1 MKKKQLK
8 TIGLV
13 FSIIVAAVGVF
24 FGGKYIVQAV
34 AENDYVEGDPID
46 LTEDEIYLTKS
57 GKGVSIT
64 TRPDGTESTISL
76 PEMPEYGEA
85 DMFLEIV
92 PDQCQQVLSWLSA
105 DNAVISDE
113 ELTRRISLVRNGPV
127 KDQNVTNDSLI
138 QPLTGLSYKN
148 FHVWNPEIN
157 LYEKKDDGTYK
168 YQEIFDK
175 VKEISDN
182 SELTQKEK
190 KNQVEAYIQE
200 KCYIYTGLYSVK
212 NKYNIVTTNGEFGVG
227 SDFAGVSQTA
237 LNDKINWD
245 HTTFNGEK
253 ASEQSVSKGYF
264 VVSNSVSQDTLYVNC
279 ATKTAGNN
287 YNNDWRQK
295 FVYTETKPDSGRDI
309 RTISGFDSG
318 SDWIGNNFWQL
329 QTGDYLEI
337 DEDWKIEKWAYN
349 TGVTTHI
356 YSYYCLTNNDV
367 LKWGLLNPYENQEHT
382 SLKNEK
388 DWETEYNRNFKVVT
402 VTPEQLNELEK
413 YDTIDSLDYIE
424 RADLLYLNSIPGRDG
439 QEFQVMQTYYKYIQE
454 YSEELQSDGSIKVI
468 TKDLDTNNL
477 KTYQNSSDIEWSI
490 CMKLIKKIGT
500 YVNFPVLVNSNLW
513 TQNKCEDRTLQ
524 IYKSDATNWR
534 SESHVA
540 SLSNATKVCLIAS
553 QFNLLARKNE
563 LPEGL
568 SKDEQE
574 GYVNFFKNIRDI
586 YTEEGLYMGERTFM
600 EDIYPNIQKIKI
612 KNPTGNQEYTGYYD
626 RTRNL
631 AEDDKPND
639 DEKDF
644 YLWGN
649 YTFYPTG
656 YNKGADNWTVD
667 LKKTYGYLETF
678 TFSRAS
684 APDTTET
691 YSLKEGSSNQE
702 MFYGTDADRSSSGKH
717 YQNVVGQPQ
726 NQSIF
731 TTDGNRFLQIFS
743 SLREILLKPQ
753 PNAIAKKM
761 IVKVKKPG
769 FKHNGEYGWFLN
781 LYEDEEA
788 NKSITSD
795 NYVTVTFTVENPAEN
810 KNDGYFY
817 VQEVNVNEGEDA
829 KTPQHYE
836 EKLKKSKDY
845 IQEDD
850 CIDVEITDK
859 AGNPVELKTLTD
871 AERKMTGYKVPE
883 GEIFTFKFKY
893 RLTDYLGTTSGLDG
907 KKYPKVLFST
917 RVVGYDF
924 EPIGSDQVS
933 DLNKSYLVKK
943 DKAYST
949 CYTINFDVNKDEPS
963 KEGLKK
969 ALLNEGS
976 DASVWEYT
984 KEKPTSG
991 TCINDKIDE
1000 KPSILDPDKVANIDT
1015 GDYIA
1020 LDSAWQFLEVTEK
1033 TEPATD
1039 YVQLDFMKRHLFN
1052 LQ

>member
-1 MKKKQLK
+1 MKKKHLK
-8 TIGLV
+8 TIGIV
-13 FSIIVAAVGVF
+13 FSIIVVAVGVF

-34 AENDYVEGDPID
+34 VENDYVEGDPID

-64 TRPDGTESTISL
+64 TRPEGADNTISL

-92 PDQCQQVLSWLSA
+92 PDTCQQVLSWLSA
-105 DNAVISDE
+105 DNTVISDE
-113 ELTRRISLVRNGPV
+113 ELTRRISLVKNGPV

-157 LYEKKDDGTYK
+157 LYEKMDDGSYK

-182 SELTQKEK
+182 KDLTQKEK
-190 KNQVEAYIQE
+190 KNQVEAYIKE
-200 KCYIYTGLYSVK
+200 KCYISMGLYSVK
-212 NKYNIVTTNGEFGVG
+212 DKYVIESKEAFGVG
-227 SDFAGVSQTA
+227 SAFSKVSSTA
-237 LNDKINWD
+237 LSDKYNWD
-245 HTTFNGEK
+245 TEL
-253 ASEQSVSKGYF
+253 VSSQEVPNSFQVSSGYF
-264 VVSNSVSQDTLYVNC
+264 VKVDTVSDDTLGLDMQS
-279 ATKTAGNN
+279 KKAGSKINEQRFRKFKYTTELPSGQKIQDYNN
-287 YNNDWRQK
+287 YSSDINWITNNIDNIK
-295 FVYTETKPDSGRDI
+295 
-309 RTISGFDSG
+309 
-318 SDWIGNNFWQL
+318 
-329 QTGDYLEI
+329 TGDYYEI
-337 DEDWKIEKWAYN
+337 SSNEEWNITSISYDN
-349 TGVTTHI
+349 TYKYTYH
-356 YSYYCLTNNDV
+356 CLTNNDV
-367 LKWGLLNPYENQEHT
+367 LKWGLLNPYEDQEHIK
-382 SLKNEK
+382 LKNEEE
-388 DWETEYNRNFKVVT
+388 WEIEYNRHFKVVT

-413 YDTIDSLDYIE
+413 YDSRESLDYIE

-439 QEFQVMQTYYKYIQE
+439 QEFQVMQTYYKYVQE
-454 YSEELQSDGSIKVI
+454 YREVLQPDGSIQVV

-513 TQNKCEDRTLQ
+513 TQNKCEGRTVP
-524 IYKSDATNWR
+524 IYKSGATSWR
-534 SESHVA
+534 TENHDA
-540 SLSNATKVCLIAS
+540 SLSNASKVCIIAS
-553 QFNLLARKNE
+553 QFNLLARKNK

-568 SKDEQE
+568 SKDEEE
-574 GYVNFFKNIRDI
+574 GYRNFFKNITDT
-586 YTEEGLYMGERTFM
+586 YTEEGLYKGDRTFM
-600 EDIYPNIQKIKI
+600 EDVYPYIQKIKV
-612 KNPTGNQEYTGYYD
+612 KNSAGTHTYTGYYN
-626 RTRNL
+626 RTIGL
-631 AEDDKPND
+631 AEEEKPSSDD
-639 DEKDF
+639 KDF
-644 YLWGN
+644 YLWGD
-649 YTFYPTG
+649 YTFYPIG
-656 YNKGADNWTVD
+656 YNKGAENWTVE
-667 LKKTYGYLETF
+667 LKKVYGYLETF
-678 TFSRAS
+678 AFNGTNAN
-684 APDTTET
+684 DTTE
-691 YSLKEGSSNQE
+691 KNPSNRE

-717 YQNVVGQPQ
+717 YQNVVGQPV

-761 IVKVKKPG
+761 IVKVKKPA
-769 FKHNGEYGWFLN
+769 FKHNDEYGWFLN
-781 LYEDEEA
+781 LYEDEES

-817 VQEVNVNEGEDA
+817 VQEVNVNEGEDS

-836 EKLKKSKDY
+836 EKLKGSKGY

-850 CIDVEITDK
+850 CIDVKITDK
-859 AGNPVELKTLTD
+859 KGNPVELKMVTD

-883 GEIFTFKFKY
+883 GETFTFKFKY

-917 RVVGYDF
+917 RVVGYDY

-1000 KPSILDPDKVANIDT
+1000 KPSMLDPDKLSFIET

-1033 TEPATD
+1033 TDPATN

>member
-190 KNQVEAYIQE
+190 KDQVEAYIKE
-200 KCYIYTGLYSVK
+200 KCYVYMGLYSVK
-212 NKYNIVTTNGEFGVG
+212 DKYVIESKEAFGEG
-227 SDFAGVSQTA
+227 SDFSKVSSTA
-237 LNDKINWD
+237 LSDKYNWD
-245 HTTFNGEK
+245 TELI
-253 ASEQSVSKGYF
+253 SSQEVSTSFHATSGYF
-264 VVSNSVSQDTLYVNC
+264 VKVDAVSDDTL
-279 ATKTAGNN
+279 ALDKGNKKAASNIFEQRFRVFKYTTELPLGQKIQDYSN
-287 YNNDWRQK
+287 YNPSDTNWFTNNIGNIKVGDYYEIPSNEEWNI
-295 FVYTETKPDSGRDI
+295 S
-309 RTISGFDSG
+309 TISYDK
-318 SDWIGNNFWQL
+318 
-329 QTGDYLEI
+329 TY
-337 DEDWKIEKWAYN
+337 KY
-349 TGVTTHI
+349 TYH
-356 YSYYCLTNNDV
+356 CLTNNDV

-382 SLKNEK
+382 GLKNEK
-388 DWETEYNRNFKVVT
+388 DWETEYHRKFKVVT

-413 YDTIDSLDYIE
+413 YDTIDTLDYIE

-534 SESHVA
+534 SESHIA

-626 RTRNL
+626 RTGNL

>member
-13 FSIIVAAVGVF
+13 FSIMVAAVGVF

-34 AENDYVEGDPID
+34 VENDYVEGDPID
-46 LTEDEIYLTKS
+46 LTEDEIFLTKS

-64 TRPDGTESTISL
+64 TRPDSADNTISL

-200 KCYIYTGLYSVK
+200 KCYVYMGLYSVK
-212 NKYNIVTTNGEFGVG
+212 DKYVIESKEALGEG
-227 SDFAGVSQTA
+227 SDFAKVSKTA
-237 LNDKINWD
+237 LSDTYNWD
-245 HTTFNGEK
+245 TELI
-253 ASEQSVSKGYF
+253 SSQEVSTSFHATSGYF
-264 VVSNSVSQDTLYVNC
+264 VKVDAVSDDTL
-279 ATKTAGNN
+279 ALDMGNKKAASNIFEQRFRVFKYTTELPSGQKIQDYSN
-287 YNNDWRQK
+287 YNPSDTNWFTNNIGNIKVGDYYEIPSNEEWNI
-295 FVYTETKPDSGRDI
+295 S
-309 RTISGFDSG
+309 TISYDK
-318 SDWIGNNFWQL
+318 
-329 QTGDYLEI
+329 TY
-337 DEDWKIEKWAYN
+337 KY
-349 TGVTTHI
+349 TYH
-356 YSYYCLTNNDV
+356 CLTNNDV
-367 LKWGLLNPYENQEHT
+367 LKWGLLNPYEDQEHIA
-382 SLKNEK
+382 LKNEK

-477 KTYQNSSDIEWSI
+477 KTYQNSSDIEWTI
-490 CMKLIKKIGT
+490 CMKLLKKIGT

-761 IVKVKKPG
+761 IVKVKKPA
-769 FKHNGEYGWFLN
+769 FKHNDEYGWFLN
-781 LYEDEEA
+781 LYEDEES

-836 EKLKKSKDY
+836 EKLKESKVY

-859 AGNPVELKTLTD
+859 EGNPVELKTLPD

-917 RVVGYDF
+917 RVVGYDY
-924 EPIGSDQVS
+924 EPIGSAQVS

-949 CYTINFDVNKDEPS
+949 CYTINYDVDKDEPS

-1000 KPSILDPDKVANIDT
+1000 KPSILDPDKVSAIKT

>member
-1 MKKKQLK
+1 MKKKHLK
-8 TIGLV
+8 TIGIV
-13 FSIIVAAVGVF
+13 FSIIVVAVGVF

-34 AENDYVEGDPID
+34 VENDYVEGDPID

-64 TRPDGTESTISL
+64 TRPDSADNTISL

-92 PDQCQQVLSWLSA
+92 PDKCQQVLSWLSA

-113 ELTRRISLVRNGPV
+113 ELTRRISLVKKGPV

-175 VKEISDN
+175 VKEIADN

-190 KNQVEAYIQE
+190 KDQVEAYIQE
-200 KCYIYTGLYSVK
+200 KCYISMGLYSVK
-212 NKYNIVTTNGEFGVG
+212 DKYVIESKEAFGVG
-227 SDFAGVSQTA
+227 SAFSKVSSTA
-237 LNDKINWD
+237 LSDKYNWD
-245 HTTFNGEK
+245 TELI
-253 ASEQSVSKGYF
+253 SSQEVSTSFHATSGYF
-264 VVSNSVSQDTLYVNC
+264 VKVDAVSDDTL
-279 ATKTAGNN
+279 ALDMGNKKAASNIFEQRFRVFKYTTQLPSGQKIQDYSN
-287 YNNDWRQK
+287 YNPSDTNWFTNNIGNIKVGDYYEIPSNEEWNI
-295 FVYTETKPDSGRDI
+295 S
-309 RTISGFDSG
+309 TISYD
-318 SDWIGNNFWQL
+318 
-329 QTGDYLEI
+329 
-337 DEDWKIEKWAYN
+337 N
-349 TGVTTHI
+349 TYKYTYHCMV
-356 YSYYCLTNNDV
+356 NNDV
-367 LKWGLLNPYENQEHT
+367 LKWGLLNPYEDQEHIT
-382 SLKNEK
+382 LKNE
-388 DWETEYNRNFKVVT
+388 DEWEIEYNRRFKVVT

-413 YDTIDSLDYIE
+413 YDTRESLDYIE

-439 QEFQVMQTYYKYIQE
+439 QEFQVMQTYYKYVQE
-454 YSEELQSDGSIKVI
+454 YREVLQPDGSIQVV

-513 TQNKCEDRTLQ
+513 TQNKCEGRTVPV
-524 IYKSDATNWR
+524 YKSGPTSWR
-534 SESHVA
+534 TENHDA
-540 SLSNATKVCLIAS
+540 SLSNASKVCIIAS
-553 QFNLLARKNE
+553 QFNLLARKHQ

-574 GYVNFFKNIRDI
+574 GYINFFKNIADT
-586 YTEEGLYMGERTFM
+586 YTDEGLYKGDRTFM
-600 EDIYPNIQKIKI
+600 EDIYPYIQKIKV
-612 KNPTGNQEYTGYYD
+612 KNSAGTHEYTGYYD
-626 RTRNL
+626 RTTNL
-631 AEDDKPND
+631 AEEDKPSSD
-639 DEKDF
+639 DKDF
-644 YLWGN
+644 YLWGD
-649 YTFYPTG
+649 YTFYPIG
-656 YNKGADNWTVD
+656 YDKNAANWTVE
-667 LKKTYGYLETF
+667 LKKVYGYLETF
-678 TFSRAS
+678 AFNGTNAS
-684 APDTTET
+684 DTTE
-691 YSLKEGSSNQE
+691 KNPSNRE

-717 YQNVVGQPQ
+717 YQNVVGQPV

-761 IVKVKKPG
+761 IVKVKKPA
-769 FKHNGEYGWFLN
+769 FKHNDEYGWFLN
-781 LYEDEEA
+781 LYEDEES

-836 EKLKKSKDY
+836 EKLKESKVY

-859 AGNPVELKTLTD
+859 EGNPVELKTLPD

-917 RVVGYDF
+917 RVVGYDY
-924 EPIGSDQVS
+924 EPIGSAQVS

-949 CYTINFDVNKDEPS
+949 CYTINYDVDKDEPS

-1000 KPSILDPDKVANIDT
+1000 KPSILDPDKVSAIKT